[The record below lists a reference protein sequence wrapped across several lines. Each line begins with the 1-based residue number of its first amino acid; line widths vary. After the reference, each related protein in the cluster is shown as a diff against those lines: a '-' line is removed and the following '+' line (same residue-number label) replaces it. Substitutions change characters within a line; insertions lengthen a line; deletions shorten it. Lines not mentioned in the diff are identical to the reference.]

1 MNLIKVK
8 DIDDKTVYINT
19 NAINKIKITDGIF
32 EEKYIVFLCNGM
44 VCVKESKE
52 IDKMIDDCDRID
64 NLKQI
69 DGQLE
74 IEGIE

>member
-8 DIDDKTVYINT
+8 DTFGEIVYINT

-32 EEKYIVFLCNGM
+32 EEKYILFLCNGM

-74 IEGIE
+74 IEGLV